1 MESGNPDFMYILKLF
16 KNILDVKLGHLMSE
30 IIEEKDSI
38 KRRIKNDVT
47 MHFANSIYF

>member
-1 MESGNPDFMYILKLF
+1 MEFGNQDLVYILKLF

-38 KRRIKNDVT
+38 KSRIKNDFM

>member
-38 KRRIKNDVT
+38 NLLIADAQGSHQLYSSV
-47 MHFANSIYF
+47 Y

>member
-1 MESGNPDFMYILKLF
+1 MESGNPDLVYILKLF
-16 KNILDVKLGHLMSE
+16 KNIHDVKLGHLMSE

-38 KRRIKNDVT
+38 KSRIKNDFM